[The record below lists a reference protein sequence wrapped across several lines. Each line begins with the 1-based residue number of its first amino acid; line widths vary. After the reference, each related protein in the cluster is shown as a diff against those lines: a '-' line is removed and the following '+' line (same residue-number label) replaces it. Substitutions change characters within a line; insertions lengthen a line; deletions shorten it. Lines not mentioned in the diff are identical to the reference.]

1 MASPSAPTLEDF
13 EDLTARVAQLERILR
28 AQAAY
33 QAELLSFAP
42 TTAIRP
48 GDQEIEFSIAE
59 AADYLG
65 LGESTFRKRRD
76 ELGVKPSVV
85 IRGRY
90 PRYSKPDLDRAR
102 DRL

>member
-1 MASPSAPTLEDF
+1 MASPAPTLEDF
-13 EDLTARVAQLERILR
+13 EDLAARVAQLERLLR

-33 QAELLSFAP
+33 HAELVSFAP
-42 TTAIRP
+42 ATAIRP
-48 GDQEIEFSIAE
+48 GDEEITFTIAE

-76 ELGVKPSVV
+76 ELGIKPSVV